1 VTLALSEIEEVLEQP
16 QREAYYVYGVVAKIP
31 DLSGLTG
38 VQEAGVQAVR
48 AGDLAAVVSV
58 IDLDRP
64 PRSRSDLLAHSAVL
78 DTLARSGP
86 VIPVQF
92 GSVVADLES
101 VENDL
106 LRGRDQVF
114 RSLLAELEGRTQFV
128 MRAFYR
134 EEVVLREVVTGDQ
147 RIADLRERT
156 RNLPEAASYADR
168 VRLGELVSGAVE
180 EKRAADAEGL
190 LAEVLPLT
198 VASSPRAGG
207 GMDQVVHIAL
217 LVDNDRIS
225 ALEETLEDLAAA
237 AHERMTIR
245 LLGPMAPYDFVGDVD
260 GLAG

>member
-1 VTLALSEIEEVLEQP
+1 VTLALSELDEVLEEP
-16 QREAYYVYGVVAKIP
+16 QREAYYVYGVVAETP
-31 DLSGLTG
+31 DMSGLTG

-78 DTLARSGP
+78 DALAGSGP

-92 GSVVADLES
+92 GSVLADLES

-106 LRGRDQVF
+106 LGGRAEVF

-128 MRAFYR
+128 MRASYR
-134 EEVVLREVVTGDQ
+134 EEVILREVVADDQ
-147 RIADLRERT
+147 GIADLRMRT

-168 VRLGELVSGAVE
+168 VRLGELVSQAVD

-190 LAEVLPLT
+190 LTEVLPLT

-207 GMDQVVHIAL
+207 GMDHVVNIAL
-217 LVDNDRIS
+217 LVDNARIS

-245 LLGPMAPYDFVGDVD
+245 LLGPMAPYDFVGDPNGFV
-260 GLAG
+260 A